1 MEQPPRKKPGPPK
14 GTGGRPSIYSPEL
27 IATILA
33 RISNGDSLRKITS
46 TEGMPS
52 MDTVWKWL
60 IKYPNFAEQY
70 ARAREEQ
77 AETYADEIIAIID
90 EQPQQIVDDKGVA
103 RTDSGWVSWQ
113 RNRVDTRKWVAS
125 KLKPKKFG
133 DRTTLA
139 GDSEAP
145 VVVQN
150 QTTDEVREMLKMI
163 EMKVRGVD

>member
-1 MEQPPRKKPGPPK
+1 
-14 GTGGRPSIYSPEL
+14 
-27 IATILA
+27 
-33 RISNGDSLRKITS
+33 
-46 TEGMPS
+46 
-52 MDTVWKWL
+52 
-60 IKYPNFAEQY
+60 
-70 ARAREEQ
+70 
-77 AETYADEIIAIID
+77 
-90 EQPQQIVDDKGVA
+90 
-103 RTDSGWVSWQ
+103 VSWQ

-139 GDSEAP
+139 GDAEAP